1 MFRRQGRESCRA
13 LDLFRCLFIN
23 FGKYSSPVRIF
34 SFLAVVLSMQFGASR
49 SIMTNDSER
58 IKRGGFGPGDFIRRL
73 KNKYYF
79 PVCLFLLLLFG
90 CWYFV

>member
-1 MFRRQGRESCRA
+1 MFRRQGRESCQA

-73 KNKYYF
+73 KDKYYF
-79 PVCLFLLLLFG
+79 PICLFLLLLFG
-90 CWYFV
+90 C

>member
-1 MFRRQGRESCRA
+1 MNPVEPWIFSG
-13 LDLFRCLFIN
+13 LFIN

-73 KNKYYF
+73 KDKYYF

-90 CWYFV
+90 C

>member
-1 MFRRQGRESCRA
+1 M
-13 LDLFRCLFIN
+13 
-23 FGKYSSPVRIF
+23 RIF

-73 KNKYYF
+73 KDKYYF
-79 PVCLFLLLLFG
+79 PTCLFLLLLFG
-90 CWYFV
+90 C